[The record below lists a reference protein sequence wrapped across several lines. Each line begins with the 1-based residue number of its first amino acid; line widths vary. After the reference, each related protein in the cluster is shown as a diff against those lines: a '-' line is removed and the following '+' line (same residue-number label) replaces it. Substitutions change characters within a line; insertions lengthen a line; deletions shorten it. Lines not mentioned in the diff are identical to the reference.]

1 MEAKHVHNNTTTDM
15 TNGGHK
21 ASYRMQT
28 SLIGLLAEMWKKIE
42 IDSTLLE
49 FFFNKHLESGGAAAT
64 SAAPS
69 APSAPSAT
77 AITPPRRP
85 KLLIFTALIPFMQLH
100 SRRTGMKVKQII
112 IFVFF
117 LLGDQ
122 SNYIYTGSKS
132 DIYYLLITELLFF
145 LSSFFFSFSFFSLF
159 FSSSKT
165 HNGQAREAILSALSL
180 RDAHLFDFI
189 AHQTLF
195 CRKLAEGLGAAYIA
209 LPSTLESRGKA
220 QEKQSD
226 AIQLEFVHRLQ
237 FCNAVVVACASDG
250 SGAILAEYVCRR

>member
-64 SAAPS
+64 SASTSAAATSAAPS

-117 LLGDQ
+117 
-122 SNYIYTGSKS
+122 
-132 DIYYLLITELLFF
+132 
-145 LSSFFFSFSFFSLF
+145 
-159 FSSSKT
+159 
-165 HNGQAREAILSALSL
+165 
-180 RDAHLFDFI
+180 FI
-189 AHQTLF
+189 
-195 CRKLAEGLGAAYIA
+195 G
-209 LPSTLESRGKA
+209 
-220 QEKQSD
+220 
-226 AIQLEFVHRLQ
+226 
-237 FCNAVVVACASDG
+237 
-250 SGAILAEYVCRR
+250 